1 MQKRCLGIVFENY
14 MYQKENSEVVRVKKD
29 NAKGTTKPRL
39 LFVESNNLIRDIFR
53 ELFEKSG
60 YRIVAVET
68 AIDGFRILNDECF
81 DIVICDFDLHDSTGL
96 EFFKSIKNI
105 CPDRTN
111 ILMINYGDLV
121 NISEV
126 KKLNIHHII
135 EKPFSFET
143 LLRIVEKTLKK

>member
-1 MQKRCLGIVFENY
+1 MENENGI
-14 MYQKENSEVVRVKKD
+14 
-29 NAKGTTKPRL
+29 TKPRL
-39 LFVESNNLIRDIFR
+39 LLVESNDLIRDIFR

-60 YRIVAVET
+60 FHIVAVET

-96 EFFKSIKNI
+96 EFLKSIKNI

-143 LLRIVEKTLKK
+143 LLRIVEKTPKK

>member
-1 MQKRCLGIVFENY
+1 M
-14 MYQKENSEVVRVKKD
+14 VRVKKD
-29 NAKGTTKPRL
+29 NAKGTSKPRL
-39 LFVESNNLIRDIFR
+39 LFVESNDLIRDIFR
-53 ELFEKSG
+53 KLFKKSG
-60 YRIVAVET
+60 YYIVAADT
-68 AIDGFRILNDECF
+68 AKDGLKALNDECF
-81 DIVICDFDLHDSTGL
+81 DIVICDFDLYDNTGL
-96 EFFKSIKNI
+96 EFFESIKNI

-143 LLRIVEKTLKK
+143 LLRIVEKTPKK